1 MAINSLRISSIAY
14 RVIASPSE
22 GLPQPT
28 DDGAVPGSADGTTR
42 VWADRVD
49 LDELTAVARTRVF
62 RGLTDDERRAHLLPV
77 DADS

>member
-1 MAINSLRISSIAY
+1 MAVTCLAW
-14 RVIASPSE
+14 
-22 GLPQPT
+22 QP
-28 DDGAVPGSADGTTR
+28 DGHQVVTGSADGTAR
-42 VWADRVD
+42 LWANHVD